1 MSLTKAT
8 YNMIKGAPLNVLDY
22 GATGDGDTDDWPAIQ
37 AALDDG
43 VTLKRAIYLPSP
55 TSKYLISRPLVLDDG
70 QQLIGESREKCV
82 IEKTTTNGPSPALG
96 VVVVTRGGVDYNYD
110 YDQNALVILKKP
122 AGRAF
127 SNGVGIYNLS
137 FQAASGVT
145 VDYGI
150 YAPLFSRAD
159 FNQVSIY
166 SAKTGVFT
174 YNAFMNTFNRVEVWT
189 CEYGFRWANDG
200 SGIGSGTSCVF
211 TDCWV
216 RTATVIAFD
225 LYGLVY
231 STLTSCAAED
241 VRDAATAGSRPE
253 AYRLNLCRGVSL
265 VGCGCEGVQ
274 GFVFRVVSGGVSV
287 LGGNFFGLSG
297 DTFSGDT
304 ATVFVANAKVTIQG
318 GTIFGVTASP
328 GNIYNEIVTGVNG
341 LLIYDGTVI
350 RPSGG
355 NTNPLFTGGGEIVVL
370 GDAGQGL
377 STRTSTGS
385 RNACLKET
393 TVVYDIIDGS
403 VTSTGAA
410 QTIFTVDSGA
420 ANTGMYIVNA
430 SVAASGSTYRS
441 VAIVVTDGIDA
452 NSTTLVN
459 GTNLV
464 ISVSGLNVQVAATAV
479 GAGVVYT
486 IQKIL

>member
-8 YNMIKGAPLNVLDY
+8 YSMIKGAPLNVLDY
-22 GATGDGDTDDWPAIQ
+22 GATGNGVVDDWPAIQ
-37 AALDDG
+37 AAIDAG
-43 VTLKRAIYLPSP
+43 VVLKRAVYLPSP

-96 VVVVTRGGVDYNYD
+96 VVVVTRGGVDYDYD
-110 YDQNALVILKKP
+110 YDENALVILKKP
-122 AGRAF
+122 ASRAF

-137 FQAASGVT
+137 FQAASGVI

-166 SAKTGVFT
+166 SAKTGIFT
-174 YNAFMNTFNRVEVWT
+174 YNAFMNSFNRVEVWT

-200 SGIGSGTSCVF
+200 SGIGTGTSCVF

-225 LYGLVY
+225 FYGLVY

-241 VRDAATAGSRPE
+241 VRNGTAGSRPE

-265 VGCGCEGVQ
+265 VACGCEGVQ

-304 ATVFVANAKVTIQG
+304 ATVFVDDAKVTIEG

-328 GNIYNEIVTGVNG
+328 GNIYNEIVRGANG

-393 TVVYDIIDGS
+393 TVVYGIIDGS

-410 QTIFTVDSGA
+410 QTIFTVDSGT
-420 ANTGMYIVNA
+420 ANAGMYIVNA

-464 ISVSGLNVQVAATAV
+464 ISVSGLNVQVAAAAAGV
-479 GAGVVYT
+479 GVVYT